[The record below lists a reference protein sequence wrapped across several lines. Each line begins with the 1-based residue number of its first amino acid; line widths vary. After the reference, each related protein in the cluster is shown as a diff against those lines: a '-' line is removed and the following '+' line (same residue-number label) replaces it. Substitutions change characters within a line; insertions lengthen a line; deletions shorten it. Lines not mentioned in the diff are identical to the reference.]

1 MFLKEFTE
9 KKNES
14 AYNSVLNNIKMA
26 ESFCIK
32 LKFVVAIFTSLIHNP
47 LNAIVRTQ
55 RPYNHSCFI
64 APTNVGNSTGSP
76 DSSCRECY

>member
-47 LNAIVRTQ
+47 LVAIL
-55 RPYNHSCFI
+55 
-64 APTNVGNSTGSP
+64 PT
-76 DSSCRECY
+76 

>member
-47 LNAIVRTQ
+47 LGAINLVAHRKYLPMF
-55 RPYNHSCFI
+55 RFLI
-64 APTNVGNSTGSP
+64 FDFVAIL
-76 DSSCRECY
+76 

>member
-47 LNAIVRTQ
+47 LCVSV
-55 RPYNHSCFI
+55 PFI
-64 APTNVGNSTGSP
+64 ILINISIENFK
-76 DSSCRECY
+76 RKLNI